1 MNQVFPGRYT
11 AAPQTETVTVFLIGM
26 RANRWWKLPAVMRT
40 AVAMPRMLIHLER
53 HPEAG
58 LLGYH
63 QWFGRTTMLLSYW
76 ESPEHLQRFAADTGA
91 PHLGPWR
98 DFMRRVSGTGDIGVW
113 HETYQVPTS
122 SLEVVYNGMP
132 RFGLAGATDHV
143 PVGPGTATARQRLG
157 R

>member
-1 MNQVFPGRYT
+1 M
-11 AAPQTETVTVFLIGM
+11 TVFLIGM
-26 RANRWWKLPAVMRT
+26 RANRWWKVPAVMRT

-53 HPEAG
+53 HPEVG
-58 LLGYH
+58 LLGHH

-76 ESPEHLQRFAADTGA
+76 QSPEHLQRFAADTEA
-91 PHLGPWR
+91 PHLGAWR
-98 DFMRRVSGTGDIGVW
+98 DFMRRMSGTGDVGVW

-132 RFGLAGATDHV
+132 RFGLARATEHV
-143 PVGPGTATARQRLG
+143 EVGPGTATASQRLG